1 MAMFTGELGFE
12 TAFSSATNLSRDTAY
27 NFFIIVLFAGFII
40 EMCIILMNLLIG
52 LAISDIQV
60 KGHDSY

>member
-12 TAFSSATNLSRDTAY
+12 TAFSSATSLSTDTAY
-27 NFFIIVLFAGFII
+27 NFFVIMLFAGFTI

-52 LAISDIQV
+52 LAINDIQV
-60 KGHDSY
+60 TS